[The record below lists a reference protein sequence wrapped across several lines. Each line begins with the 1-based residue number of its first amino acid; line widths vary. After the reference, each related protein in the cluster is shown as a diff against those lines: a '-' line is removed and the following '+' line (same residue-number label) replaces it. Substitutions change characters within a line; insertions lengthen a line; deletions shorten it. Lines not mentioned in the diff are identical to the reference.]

1 MWPTT
6 LPMTWVAGAPR
17 YRARAPGPGWHDPGQ
32 MRSFLRAPVL
42 VAALALTVT
51 TLGAAVGPGAENAGA
66 GTGAGAGSVAAPT
79 TGCPPTCRVLII
91 SIPTVSWADINA
103 LRLPHLRGLFAQSAI
118 ADLATRSVHQR
129 TTPGDGYAALGAGA
143 RAVAAGS
150 PGQNFEPNE
159 RYGDG
164 TAAAVYER
172 RTGIPLRDDIGTLSI
187 SSIVD
192 ANNGMPYDAKP
203 GLLGHTL
210 TDHGFGRAVIANAD
224 EDELEP
230 VDMRYHREAVLSLI
244 DTTGRVPAGAVGPE
258 LLQRDPLAP
267 FGLRLD
273 RDAVMRAFT
282 KAWDARHKNVV
293 LVEASDVARAN
304 AYRTFAAAKQ
314 RGAMRTKALQATD
327 ALVGRL
333 LTHVDPK
340 RDAVFVVG
348 PYHSSLRREVTIAA
362 LRAPGVAVGFLK
374 TGTTRRTGFVQ
385 IVDIAPTVL
394 KLVGVDRPKQMEGRP
409 FDVDPSSASYQARV
423 KTLIRANRAAVFRD
437 STIGRAAAWLVVLT
451 LALAAAALVIFRR
464 RLVGVTQAL
473 EVGALGFLGFLLGT
487 FVAGLLPFYR
497 LGGSLYWGFLLVFA
511 LAYGLICHTLGR
523 RHPADALL
531 LALGGMTA
539 APPARCAQRRAPRV
553 QHRVRVHADDRHPA
567 GRARQPGLGPAVRG
581 GVAVRGA
588 ARVAVRPPTG
598 RRIAVAVLAVTVVVV
613 GAPFFGQDFGGAIS
627 AAPAYLLLGLLL
639 YGRRITV
646 RAVALLGGVLVAAGL
661 AVGFVDLARPAD
673 SRTHVG
679 RFFEKVGDEG
689 LSGFTT
695 VVGRKLTL
703 MLQTFRN
710 TGWVLLVA
718 GVLGALAYLA
728 WRTDRLRALADAV
741 PTLRAALISF
751 AVLAV
756 LATVLNDSGIQVMGM
771 MLAVLVPTL
780 VVLACRELV
789 PPETDDAPVRVP
801 EPA

>member
-1 MWPTT
+1 MDKGCRG
-6 LPMTWVAGAPR
+6 GA
-17 YRARAPGPGWHDPGQ
+17 GPGWHDPGQ
-32 MRSFLRAPVL
+32 MRSFLRAAVL

-51 TLGAAVGPGAENAGA
+51 TVGTAVGPGAENAGA
-66 GTGAGAGSVAAPT
+66 VSGAGAGSVAAST

-91 SIPTVSWADINA
+91 SIPAVSWADINA
-103 LRLPHLRGLFAQSAI
+103 LRLPHLRGLFRQSAI

-129 TTPGDGYAALGAGA
+129 TTPGDGYASLGAGA

-150 PGQNFEPNE
+150 PGQNFEPDE
-159 RYGDG
+159 PYGDG

-172 RTGIPLRDDIGTLSI
+172 RTGIPMRDDIGALSI

-210 TDHGFGRAVIANAD
+210 TDHGFGRGVIANAD

-244 DTTGRVPAGAVGPE
+244 DTTGRVPLGRVGPQ
-258 LLQRDPLAP
+258 LLQRDPHAP

-273 RDAVMRAFT
+273 RNAVMRAFT
-282 KAWDARHKNVV
+282 TAWDARRKNVV

-314 RGAMRTKALQATD
+314 RSAMRTDALRATD
-327 ALVGRL
+327 RLVGRL

-340 RDAVFVVG
+340 HDAVFVVG

-394 KLVGVDRPKQMEGRP
+394 KLVGVDRPKEMEGRP
-409 FDVDPSSASYQARV
+409 FDVEPSSASYQARV

-437 STIGRAAAWLVVLT
+437 NTIGKAAAWLVVLT

-464 RLVGVTQAL
+464 RLLGVTQAL
-473 EVGALGFLGFLLGT
+473 EVAALGVLGFLLGT
-487 FVAGLLPFYR
+487 FVAGLFPWYT
-497 LGGSLYWGFLLVFA
+497 LGSNLYWGFLLFFA

-523 RHPADALL
+523 HHPADALL
-531 LALGGMTA
+531 LALGGMTTLHLLDA
-539 APPARCAQRRAPRV
+539 LSGARLEFNTVFGYTPTIGIRLA
-553 QHRVRVHADDRHPA
+553 
-567 GRARQPGLGPAVRG
+567 GLGNPGSAQLC
-581 GVAVRGA
+581 A
-588 ARVAVRPPTG
+588 AALLFAALLAWRVPSPVG

-627 AAPAYLLLGLLL
+627 AAPAYLLLALLL

-673 SRTHVG
+673 SQTHVG
-679 RFFEKVGDEG
+679 RFFEKVRDDG

-710 TGWVLLVA
+710 TSWLLLVA
-718 GVLGALAYLA
+718 GVLGTLGYLA

-756 LATVLNDSGIQVMGM
+756 LGTVLNDSGIQVMGM

-789 PPETDDAPVRVP
+789 PPETDPAPVRVP

>member
-1 MWPTT
+1 
-6 LPMTWVAGAPR
+6 
-17 YRARAPGPGWHDPGQ
+17 
-32 MRSFLRAPVL
+32 MRSFLRAAVL

-51 TLGAAVGPGAENAGA
+51 TVGAAVGPGAENAGA
-66 GTGAGAGSVAAPT
+66 GTGADSVAAAATRP
-79 TGCPPTCRVLII
+79 GCPPTCRVLII
-91 SIPTVSWADINA
+91 SIPAVSWADINT
-103 LRLPHLRGLFAQSAI
+103 LRLPHLRGLFAESAI
-118 ADLATRSVHQR
+118 ADLATRSVRQR
-129 TTPGDGYAALGAGA
+129 TSPGDGYAALGAGA
-143 RAVAAGS
+143 RAEAAGM
-150 PGQNFEPNE
+150 PGQNLEPDE
-159 RYGDG
+159 RYGVS
-164 TAAAVYER
+164 TAAEVFER
-172 RTGIPLRDDIGTLSI
+172 RTGVPLRDDIGALSI

-192 ANNGMPYDAKP
+192 TNNGLPYDAKA
-203 GLLGHTL
+203 GALGRAL

-230 VDMRYHREAVLSLI
+230 ADTRYHREAALSMI
-244 DTTGRVPAGAVGPE
+244 DTTGRVPAGRVGRD
-258 LLQRDPLAP
+258 LLQPDPDAP

-282 KAWDARHKNVV
+282 KAWDARDKNVV

-304 AYRTFAAAKQ
+304 AYRGSAAASQ
-314 RGAMRTKALQATD
+314 RVAMRTKALQATD
-327 ALVGRL
+327 RLVGRL
-333 LTHVDPK
+333 LAQVDPQ
-340 RDAVFVVG
+340 RDAVLVVG

-362 LRAPGVAVGFLK
+362 LRAPGVEVGFLE
-374 TGTTRRTGFVQ
+374 TGTTRRMGFVQ

-394 KLVGVDRPKQMEGRP
+394 ELVGVDRPEVMEGRP
-409 FDVDPSSASYQARV
+409 FDVEPSGTAYESRV
-423 KTLIRANRAAVFRD
+423 KTLIQANRAAVFRD
-437 STIGRAAAWLVVLT
+437 ATIGKATAALVVLT
-451 LALAAAALVIFRR
+451 LLLAAAALVIFRR
-464 RLVGVTQAL
+464 RLVGATQAL
-473 EVGALGFLGFLLGT
+473 EVGALAVLGFLVGT
-487 FVAGLLPFYR
+487 FVAGLVPFYK
-497 LGGSLYWGFLLVFA
+497 LSDGLYWAFLLVFA

-531 LALGGMTA
+531 LGLGGMMTLHLLDA
-539 APPARCAQRRAPRV
+539 LTGARLEFNTVFGYTPTIGIRLA
-553 QHRVRVHADDRHPA
+553 
-567 GRARQPGLGPAVRG
+567 GLGNPGSAQVC
-581 GVAVRGA
+581 ASTLLFA
-588 ARVAVRPPTG
+588 ALLAWRVPTPVG

-639 YGRRITV
+639 SGRRITG
-646 RAVALLGGVLVAAGL
+646 RAVALLVGVLVASGL
-661 AVGFVDLARPAD
+661 AVGFVDLTRPSD

-718 GVLGALAYLA
+718 GVLGTLAYLA
-728 WRTDRLRALADAV
+728 WRTDRLRALTRAV

-756 LATVLNDSGIQVMGM
+756 LGTMLNDSGVQVMGM

-789 PPETDDAPVRVP
+789 PPEPGDLPVRVP